1 MKRRTRLRK
10 LGLLVDP
17 PEKLQHLNPARRAIA
32 QQLLKVFRREGDLPA
47 ERQHQLATDF
57 CVLDDAD
64 MYGAEPTARLL
75 IKYGVLPSQLR
86 EIIQWRL

>member
-10 LGLLVDP
+10 LGLIVDP
-17 PEKLQHLNPARRAIA
+17 PKKLQHLNPARRAIA
-32 QQLLKVFRREGDLPA
+32 QQLLKVFRRESTLPT

-57 CVLDDAD
+57 SVLDDAEA
-64 MYGAEPTARLL
+64 YGVEPTARLL
-75 IKYGVLPSQLR
+75 IRHGVLPSQLR